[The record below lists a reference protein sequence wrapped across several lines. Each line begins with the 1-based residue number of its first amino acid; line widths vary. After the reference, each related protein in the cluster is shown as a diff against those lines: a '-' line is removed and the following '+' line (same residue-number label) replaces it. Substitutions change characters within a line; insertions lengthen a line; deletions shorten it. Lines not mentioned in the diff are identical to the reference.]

1 MAEPLIQF
9 REVHKSFGS
18 QKVLD
23 GVDLEVFPGEVTV
36 VIGKSGVGKS
46 VLLKHIIGLL
56 TPDQGRVLIG
66 GDDIWEMNRAQRQEV
81 LWKFSYL
88 FQGTALFDSMTVL
101 ENISLP
107 LTEKRLLD
115 EKKALRKAHE
125 VMELVDLKEIDGK
138 YPSQLSGGMQKRVAL
153 ARALVTDP
161 EVLLF
166 DEPTTGLDPVRQ
178 MSVINLIADQHRKL
192 GFTGVLVSHA
202 IPEILYISQ
211 RVAFLNEGKII
222 YQGSPAKLVSDPHP
236 EIQDFFTGIDKQ
248 CADPVWRDRPRVSHG
263 IASEVADTLS
273 SLDQQGS

>member
-9 REVHKSFGS
+9 QEVYKGFGA
-18 QKVLD
+18 QQVLD
-23 GVDLEVFPGEVTV
+23 GVDLEVYPGEITV

-56 TPDQGRVLIG
+56 SPDAGKVVISGRNIWGIG
-66 GDDIWEMNRAQRQEV
+66 RQERQEL

-107 LTEKRLLD
+107 LTEKRMMD
-115 EKKALRKAHE
+115 EKKALKKAHE
-125 VMELVDLKEIDGK
+125 VMQLLDLKDIDAK

-222 YQGSPAKLVSDPHP
+222 YQGSPAKLVQDSHP
-236 EIQDFFTGIDKQ
+236 DIQDFFTGIDKQ
-248 CADPVWRDRPRVSHG
+248 CADPVWRDRPRVTHG
-263 IASEVADTLS
+263 IASEVAETLS
-273 SLDQQGS
+273 SLEQS